1 MNWIAAACLLFGSAL
16 FFMGIGL
23 PVAFAFL
30 LCNVIAVLVFVGDPH
45 NLSQIVLNGTSILT
59 NSVLISIP
67 LFLLKGALLFRSG
80 VARLVFDAFEQC
92 MGNIR
97 GRLAYLAVVVGT
109 LYSSMTGSG
118 MATTAMLGSI
128 LVGEMKERGYK
139 NALAIGPI
147 LGVGGLAMIIPPA
160 AIAVLLG
167 SLGRIDIGSLLVA
180 GLVPALILAASYL
193 ATVRIQLWVRPDLAP
208 AYTVKRL
215 SLLQIVWLFISNVLP
230 VIAVIV
236 GMVGFLIAGI
246 ATPSESAAFGCV
258 GMLIVCAMYG
268 KLRMDVIVHALRD
281 TLTVTGVVF
290 FLILS
295 SSTFSQMVA
304 YSGAAGGIVRWASV
318 AQHGSTMLVIIMIAI
333 IIFLGCFMDAISI
346 MLLCIPVFMPIV
358 FAMKIDAIW
367 FGILTL
373 ISLEIG
379 TIHPPFGIHLFIM
392 HSMVPRGTPF
402 RDVVMSAVPFV
413 IADFVVLAVLIA
425 APQLTWI
432 LR

>member
-1 MNWIAAACLLFGSAL
+1 LNWVGSAFLLFGLAL
-16 FFMGIGL
+16 LFMGVGL

-30 LCNVIAVLVFVGDPH
+30 LCNVIAVVVFVGDLH
-45 NLSQIVLNGTSILT
+45 NLTQIVLNGVSILT

-67 LFLLKGALLFRSG
+67 LFLLKGSLLFRSG

-92 MGNIR
+92 MGNVR

-128 LVGEMKERGYK
+128 LVGEMKQRGYK

-167 SLGRIDIGSLLVA
+167 SLGRIDIGSLLIA
-180 GLVPALILAASYL
+180 GLVPALILAVSYL
-193 ATVRIQLWVRPDLAP
+193 LTVRIQLWLKPDLAP
-208 AYTVKRL
+208 TYPVDRL
-215 SLLQIVWLFISNVLP
+215 SLVQIILLFTKNVLP
-230 VIAVIV
+230 VLSVIV

-258 GMLIVCAMYG
+258 GMLIVCALYG
-268 KLRMDVIVHALRD
+268 KLRADVIINALRD
-281 TLTVTGVVF
+281 TLAVTGVVF
-290 FLILS
+290 FLIMS

-304 YSGAAGGIVRWASV
+304 YSGAAGGIVKWASV
-318 AQHGSTMLVIIMIAI
+318 AQHGSTTLVIIMIAI
-333 IIFLGCFMDAISI
+333 VIFLGCFMDAISI

-402 RDVVMSAVPFV
+402 RDVVMAAVPFV
-413 IADFVVLAVLIA
+413 IADFIVLGLLIA
-425 APQLTWI
+425 VPQLTWL